1 MNDVSNFYDE
11 LDLKY
16 PEIAIAMEKID
27 RLNPGIVQFSIPIL
41 TPNMDNSKITNNTIH
56 QNSLNLKNKDK
67 KNFEIENINV
77 SNFIKIKVPKSL
89 CIPESYNIIIEGCD
103 LGVFEIIDNGSK
115 IDISLHQT
123 GEFDPNRY
131 SITNI
136 SNNTTNMNITKL
148 CGEVKYRFTPEDRF
162 IDAGSKWIVVFI
174 GGDITKP
181 QIIGRY
187 YE

>member
-1 MNDVSNFYDE
+1 MNDMSNFYDE

-27 RLNPGIVQFSIPIL
+27 RLNPGVVQFSIPIL

-77 SNFIKIKVPKSL
+77 SNFIQIKVPKSL
-89 CIPESYNIIIEGCD
+89 CVPESFDIVIEDCD
-103 LGVFEIIDNGSK
+103 LNVFKAIDNGSK
-115 IDISLHQT
+115 INVSLHQIDK
-123 GEFDPNRY
+123 FDSSRY

-136 SNNTTNMNITKL
+136 SNSTTNMNITKVS
-148 CGEVKYRFTPEDRF
+148 GEVRYTLTAEDRY